1 MAEVQVQT
9 TAQTRPRIKVLN
21 ALPVGALQVK
31 AAHIEIREVTPE
43 LAREYAKNHEVESYI
58 GHPSTA
64 RALSEMLGVEVPV
77 NRAEARLEHGDR
89 LLIAVLTR
97 RVTGDQEVKPENL
110 RLFWAIIWP

>member
-21 ALPVGALQVK
+21 ALPIGALQVK
-31 AAHIEIREVTPE
+31 QAHIEVREVTPE
-43 LAREYAKNHEVESYI
+43 KAREYAKSHEVESYI

-64 RALSEMLGVEVPV
+64 KALSEVLGVEIPV
-77 NRAEARLEHGDR
+77 NRSEAKLEHGDR

-97 RVTGDQEVKPENL
+97 RVQGDVEIRPEDL
-110 RLFWAIIWP
+110 RLFFAIVWP